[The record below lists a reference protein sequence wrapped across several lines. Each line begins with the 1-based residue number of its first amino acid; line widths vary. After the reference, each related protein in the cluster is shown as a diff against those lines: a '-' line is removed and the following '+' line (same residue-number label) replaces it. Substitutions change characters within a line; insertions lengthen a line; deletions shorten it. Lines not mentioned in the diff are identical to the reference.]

1 MTNDLLA
8 RLSDTARAELL
19 DRAAEH
25 GGYLLAS
32 EVVELSGSDDVDGV
46 VEQLGDDHD
55 IVLVD
60 DLSGEQEESVI
71 VPTGFSGDP
80 VRQYLNEAGRYELLD
95 FEREQDLAKRYQ
107 AGLAAQ
113 AMLASRQTEYSAAT
127 RSRLTGL
134 VHGGVQAKERLV
146 RSNLRLVVPTARKYA
161 GADLPMIEAI
171 QEGNLGLIRAVEKFD
186 HTKGYKFST
195 YAVWWIRQA
204 IQRGLAKRGRT
215 IRVPT
220 TVWEHSGKVR
230 RAEAQLRTKLGR
242 DPEDAEI
249 AAETGLTVERIN
261 EVRDALRPLTSL
273 DRPVG
278 EDGDASLGDLLHDPG
293 SVDPSVDSVAT
304 DVRNRLAAA
313 LATLP
318 ERERL
323 IIELRFGLGD
333 EAPCTLE
340 QVGAHVGLTR
350 ERVRQLEKEAL
361 GKLRAV
367 AQAEGLQD
375 ALGALAA

>member
-8 RLSDTARAELL
+8 RLSDAARAELL

-32 EVVELSGSDDVDGV
+32 EVVQLSGSDNVANV
-46 VEQLGDDHD
+46 MEQLGDEHD

-60 DLSGEQEESVI
+60 DLAGDREEAV
-71 VPTGFSGDP
+71 VATGLSGDP
-80 VRQYLNEAGRYELLD
+80 VRQYLNEAGRYALLD
-95 FEREQDLAKRYQ
+95 FEREQDLAKRFQ
-107 AGLAAQ
+107 AGLAARR
-113 AMLASRQTEYSAAT
+113 LLERGEVTDAT
-127 RSRLTGL
+127 RRRLAGI
-134 VHGGVQAKERLV
+134 VRDGERAKEQLV
-146 RSNLRLVVPTARKYA
+146 RCNLRLVVPTARRYA

-204 IQRGLAKRGRT
+204 VQRGLAKRGRT

-220 TVWEHSGKVR
+220 TVWEHAGKVR
-230 RAEAQLRTKLGR
+230 RAESQLRTKLGR
-242 DPEDAEI
+242 DPEDPEI
-249 AAETGLTVERIN
+249 AAETGLSVERIN

-278 EDGDASLGDLLHDPG
+278 EDGDASFGDLLHDPE
-293 SVDPSVDSVAT
+293 SVDPSDDSVAT
-304 DVRNRLAAA
+304 DVRNRLTAA

-318 ERERL
+318 DRERR

-340 QVGAHVGLTR
+340 QVGTHVGLTR

-361 GKLRAV
+361 AKLRTV
-367 AQAEGLQD
+367 ATAEGLQD
-375 ALGALAA
+375 ALGVLAA